1 MQPLKRRSPARI
13 SGEAGAATLE
23 TTGMWALAA
32 LLIAAVA
39 LVIVAAAPG
48 LGDTVRRAIC
58 IVVTLGQ
65 GSCGSATTSA
75 AEHVPV
81 NPCVLQANG
90 RESSIEG
97 SFAVTLGT
105 GEQWLVEELSD
116 GRYKITRGS
125 SASVGVDVGV
135 GLTAQ
140 VVVDDTPYGAT
151 ATANAGAELTFKA
164 GEVYYADD
172 EDGVSDLL
180 RQHIADVVKDG
191 TVGGS
196 GPFRWGVDQID
207 DLVGADTQLPEPS
220 ERYVEGGVELSADAS
235 ATALVAGAAGEVGV
249 SQVIGARI
257 GQDGTSTEY
266 IQSTVSGSVGAG
278 TWSGADDGSYQYS
291 QIKAEGSVQTVV
303 EIERNEEGEVTAVR
317 TKMVMAGES
326 AATNRIGD
334 EVSGPSANGYV
345 ERTAE
350 LPIRS
355 EGDRELAMSY
365 LRSLG
370 IQEVAGMSVPI
381 PVSALAGGGVA
392 SAIAFADATRARGYV
407 TEQSFDND
415 TRTDG
420 IALGG
425 EVIGKFGG
433 AGEVNTVTRTSTGA
447 SYFDGTAWQP
457 WRACG

>member
-1 MQPLKRRSPARI
+1 MQTLKRRDVRV
-13 SGEAGAATLE
+13 SGESGAASLE

-32 LLIAAVA
+32 VLVAAVA

-65 GSCGSATTSA
+65 GECGSATTSA

-81 NPCVLQANG
+81 NPCVLEAKG
-90 RESSIEG
+90 RESTIEG
-97 SFAVTLGT
+97 SFIVSLGT

-116 GRYKITRGS
+116 GRYKITRGTS
-125 SASVGVDVGV
+125 GSVGVDTGV
-135 GLTAQ
+135 GLIAQ
-140 VVVDDTPYGAT
+140 VVVDDTPYGVT
-151 ATANAGAELTFKA
+151 ATANAGAKLTFKA

-172 EDGVSDLL
+172 KDGVSDLL
-180 RQHIADVVKDG
+180 RQHVADVVKDG
-191 TVGGS
+191 TVGPS
-196 GPFRWGVDQID
+196 GPIRWGVDQID

-235 ATALVAGAAGEVGV
+235 TTAVVAGAAGKVGV
-249 SQVIGARI
+249 SQVLGFRI
-257 GQDGTSTEY
+257 GRDGTSTQY
-266 IQSTVSGSVGAG
+266 IQSTVNGSVGAG

-291 QIKAEGSVQTVV
+291 QIKAEGSVQAVV
-303 EIERNEEGEVTAVR
+303 EIERDKDGEVTAVR

-326 AATNRIGD
+326 AATNRIGG
-334 EVSGPSANGYV
+334 EVTGPSANGYV

-355 EGDRELAMSY
+355 EGDRVLAMTY

-370 IQEVAGMSVPI
+370 IQEVGGLSVPI

-392 SAIAFADATRARGYV
+392 SAVAFTDATRARGYV

-420 IALGG
+420 FALGG

-433 AGEVNTVTRTSTGA
+433 AGAVNTVTRTSTGA